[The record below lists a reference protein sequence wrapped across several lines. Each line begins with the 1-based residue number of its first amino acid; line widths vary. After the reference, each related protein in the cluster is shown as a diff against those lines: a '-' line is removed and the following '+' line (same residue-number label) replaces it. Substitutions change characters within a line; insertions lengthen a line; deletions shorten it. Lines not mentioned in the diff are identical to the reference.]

1 MSLIVISLTNVDQQ
15 LRGYITH
22 YVMEV
27 YTGTYIGNCSQ
38 RVRELLWERIKDDI
52 DGRKSGKAM
61 IAWST
66 NNEQGYDLL
75 IFGFD
80 DRYIRDNDGIM
91 QIVHKSQKNNAYQ
104 HTANNHKKHW
114 SKAYYRKR

>member
-1 MSLIVISLTNVDQQ
+1 MSLTVISLTNVDQQ

-27 YTGTYIGNCSQ
+27 STGTYIGNCSQ
-38 RVRELLWERIKDDI
+38 RVRELLWERVKNDI
-52 DGRKSGKAM
+52 DRRKSGKAM
-61 IAWST
+61 ITWGT

-80 DRYIRDNDGIM
+80 DRYICNNDGII
-91 QIVHKSQKNNAYQ
+91 QIIHKIKKNNTYQ
-104 HTANNHKKHW
+104 YTANNHRRHW